1 MELAIDTSSNNVGI
15 ALSER
20 GGIVASFIWQTRR
33 NHTVE
38 LLPNLASLLRQMGV
52 ELGAIQGIIVARGPG
67 SFNGLR
73 VGMSTAKG
81 LAFSLSIPLLG
92 VNTFEAEAF
101 LFAFT
106 GLPVRPVH
114 RAGGDEISTALYRER
129 GNGLRRL
136 EAENIAAVGALCQRT
151 RQRTVFCGEIPS
163 SVIAELRQNLG
174 NRAIIPPTDNTHR
187 VISLALL
194 GWQKLS
200 RGEQDDLAALQP
212 LYIRPPH
219 ITKPRERVPVMPR
232 RAKEQPKTDGDS

>member
-20 GGIVASFIWQTRR
+20 GEAVASFIWQTRR
-33 NHTVE
+33 NHTIE

-52 ELGAIQGIIVARGPG
+52 ELRSIQGIIVARGPG

-81 LAFSLSIPLLG
+81 LAFSMNIPLLG

-114 RAGGDEISTALYRER
+114 KAGGDEISTALYRER
-129 GNGLRRL
+129 GNELRRL
-136 EAENIAAVGALCQRT
+136 EPENIATVGALCHRT

-174 NRAIIPPTDNTHR
+174 NRAIIPHTDNVHR
-187 VISLALL
+187 VISLAVL

-200 RGEQDDLAALQP
+200 RGEQDDPAALQP
-212 LYIRPPH
+212 LYLRPPH
-219 ITKPRERVPVMPR
+219 ITAPRKRVPFLLRPP
-232 RAKEQPKTDGDS
+232 KEHL